1 MREAGG
7 GEKAELAYKMQRMG
21 ELETQ
26 EIPYLEQQRN
36 DVINKMSNV
45 EGKSFHQRTIEDDI
59 KEKKLELRGLLNT
72 PEFYEGPAG
81 GQSPEGD
88 YGYNEPVIQGAF
100 DLEQQTREKIAADTA
115 KRKKD
120 AFDALRNA
128 GIIADRNWQSQVSY
142 AGGGMVGIR
151 KPNAIA
157 PTGGPMSQG
166 LRSLYIND
174 KDYYEY
180 KWQI

>member
-7 GEKAELAYKMQRMG
+7 DEKAELAYKMQRMG
-21 ELETQ
+21 ELEEQ
-26 EIPYLEQQRN
+26 ELPNLYQQRA
-36 DVINKMSNV
+36 DVINKMANV

-59 KEKKLELRGLLNT
+59 KEKELELQGLINT
-72 PEFYEGPAG
+72 PDFYEGPVG
-81 GQSPEGD
+81 S
-88 YGYNEPVIQGAF
+88 YYNQPVIQGAF

-142 AGGGMVGIR
+142 AGGGRAGYMGGGITGIR
-151 KPNAIA
+151 KPHAI
-157 PTGGPMSQG
+157 PPERQG
-166 LRSLYIND
+166 LRSIMING
-174 KDYYEY
+174 K
-180 KWQI
+180 KS